1 MEERCCK
8 KDCIR
13 DVPVRLVKEKREN
26 YWRKTIAERKL
37 FLDNAVESASQG
49 MPVLDGTFVCVKAWC
64 TVYGVS
70 LVRFVGLLTS
80 TLFSH

>member
-8 KDCIR
+8 KGCIR

-26 YWRKTIAERKL
+26 YWRKIVGERKL
-37 FLDNAVESASQG
+37 FLNNAVKSASQG

-64 TVYGVS
+64 TVYGVT
-70 LVRFVGLLTS
+70 LARFVVLLT
-80 TLFSH
+80 TTF